1 MPRASQAGKG
11 RLRSI
16 SPHPR
21 EESCVRPLKKKKKKK
36 ENRQTIKPNA
46 WRIDYDRGWTLADSP
61 LFAYFPSIRSD
72 RSILSSSLTFLPFF
86 PTPSRHPSSLWSRVI
101 RSSISNSARA
111 MNVINKAG
119 QGCYSTFKESGR
131 AISFNEAVVS
141 RNRVAEMIFTPRR
154 ERRRLSNPF
163 VQWLL
168 ALSSSTPTGVGCC
181 LPTAILFFQAKRNLC
196 WRRGTKEDGEDTEGA
211 KGQERRGSAIERL
224 KGEKTK
230 ELWGREVT
238 RRTRA
243 RLREKWKRGAGA
255 KRGSLCF
262 SLNREMRQ
270 EEGSKPWIFVGC
282 GSGKSPGG
290 CTIREGL
297 AGASLARASARGW
310 RAPRA

>member
-1 MPRASQAGKG
+1 MIEG
-11 RLRSI
+11 
-16 SPHPR
+16 
-21 EESCVRPLKKKKKKK
+21 
-36 ENRQTIKPNA
+36 
-46 WRIDYDRGWTLADSP
+46 DS
-61 LFAYFPSIRSD
+61 
-72 RSILSSSLTFLPFF
+72 FLNFQLC
-86 PTPSRHPSSLWSRVI
+86 TRDERY
-101 RSSISNSARA
+101 
-111 MNVINKAG
+111 K
-119 QGCYSTFKESGR
+119 QGR
-131 AISFNEAVVS
+131 AGLLFHVQGIRARDLIQRGGRFAESRRGNDLHSAARTTSSFK
-141 RNRVAEMIFTPRR
+141 
-154 ERRRLSNPF
+154 PF
-163 VQWLL
+163 RPMAAGSVFLD
-168 ALSSSTPTGVGCC
+168 AGVGCC